1 MPFNISRNSCRSFL
15 LLAILIFIKFD
26 IVAQR
31 NLIRNYTVVDGLPS
45 NLIYNIIQDKEGYIW
60 IATDNGLSRF
70 DGQIFT
76 SYNTSNG
83 LPDNDI
89 LGIFT
94 DENNR
99 IWLNCFNKNLC
110 YIHNDVIFTRAND
123 SNLAKLQFNSYSSFV
138 TSLKHKNIILDRGIG
153 QYYEVNANTQ
163 IRKLKGNHT
172 YVSINNYYIKRLS
185 TSLELYDSDDKLLST
200 IAIPNSQTP
209 LQTITQTGINE
220 CILFNKTDCY
230 AIQIRNQQMKI
241 KPIHKP
247 DWAINPSY
255 RTGNQTWV
263 RTKLDEL
270 TPIDSNL
277 KLIPAKRIQIPQN
290 PINDF
295 FIDRHGGKWI
305 STYGNGIYYI
315 PNADIQLFDTESGLT
330 DNTVYSIFAAQ
341 QEIYFTTANAK
352 LQRIT
357 NNKVDPVLLNFKP
370 NFKEKLNVL
379 KCIGDY
385 IICGSEAGSL
395 FTYHRK
401 NKTLNAL
408 PPSGSIKDI
417 ESFGNH
423 TFLASTS
430 SNLFLFDLIKLK
442 RKQIAGGRFTSCYAL
457 NDSMLWGGRVN
468 QLISFKLK
476 SEQAQQ
482 NKIDTFHFSNLTISA
497 IKKVKD
503 LILIGTVQHGL
514 ILIRGN
520 QFQSITIDNGLLDNH
535 CKKIYVDTTN
545 TIWILT
551 TTGINQLKLSSNNY
565 SNQVL
570 TLKSYSGLL
579 ANSLNDICREGDY
592 MYVASSKGIL
602 RFPANYLGQSSY
614 PPSIYINDISIQG
627 RHIANTSS
635 PIRIH
640 PDSNSILFSFAA
652 IDFQSLGDFQYQYR
666 LLGLDSRWKVS
677 SSKSLLLER
686 LRPGSYTLEVF
697 AINSKKV
704 HSNAPAVLHFIIAP
718 YWWQQKFIVWLAAL
732 LFGSIIYFT
741 TQRMIKKRFQ
751 KKLAEETLKQHITE
765 VELKAIKAQI
775 NPHFIFNTLNAIQ
788 YFIQEN
794 DTERA
799 DNYLNKMSSLIR
811 KTLDF
816 SNLQSISV
824 TEEIQY
830 LTTYL
835 ELESLRFDD
844 RFTFQIENKLPE
856 KLLLFQLP
864 TMVLQPHI
872 ENAIRHGLKPKRKEK
887 QILTLRFYN
896 DSDFIYAEI
905 DDNGIGRKESKLRS
919 ANNLLKHTSQGE
931 SLSDSKLKIYNLHTG
946 KNSSIDILDKFEGT
960 ISIGTLVKLRIQL

>member
-1 MPFNISRNSCRSFL
+1 M
-15 LLAILIFIKFD
+15 LLAIFIFSQFSA
-26 IVAQR
+26 VSQR
-31 NLIRNYTVVDGLPS
+31 KLIRNYTVVDGLPS
-45 NLIYNIIQDKEGYIW
+45 NLIYNIVQDKQGYIW

-94 DENNR
+94 DENNH

-110 YIHNDVIFTRAND
+110 YIDNDKIYTREND
-123 SNLAKLQFNSYSSFV
+123 SNLAKLHFDSYSTFV
-138 TSLKHKNIILDRGIG
+138 TELKHKNIISDRGTG
-153 QYYEVNANTQ
+153 QNYEVNANTK
-163 IRKLKGNHT
+163 INKIKESHT
-172 YVSINNYYIKRLS
+172 YLGLNNFYIKRLNNVLQLYS
-185 TSLELYDSDDKLLST
+185 TEDKLLYSHPIPST
-200 IAIPNSQTP
+200 KKP
-209 LQTITQTGINE
+209 LHTLTRIGPNE
-220 CILFNKTDCY
+220 CILFNKTECY
-230 AIQIRNQQMKI
+230 FIQIKHQQLELTSI
-241 KPIHKP
+241 QKPE
-247 DWAINPSY
+247 WADNPSY
-255 RTGNQTWV
+255 YTGAQTWI
-263 RTKLDEL
+263 RTSRDEL
-270 TPIDSNL
+270 IPIDANL
-277 KLIPAKRIQIPQN
+277 NLIKSQRIHLPQN
-290 PINDF
+290 QITNL
-295 FIDRHGGKWI
+295 FIDQHRGQWI
-305 STYGNGIYYI
+305 STNGNGIYYI
-315 PNADIQLFDTESGLT
+315 PNSDVHIFDKESGLT
-330 DNTVYSIFAAQ
+330 DNTVYSIFASQ
-341 QEIYFTTANAK
+341 QEIYFTTADAT
-352 LQRIT
+352 LQRIIR
-357 NNKVDPVLLNFKP
+357 NKVDQFELHFKP
-370 NFKEKLNVL
+370 HFKEKLTALN
-379 KCIGDY
+379 CIGDY
-385 IICGSEAGSL
+385 VICGSEAGSI
-395 FTYHRK
+395 FTYNRK
-401 NKTLNAL
+401 NKSLNAL

-430 SNLFLFDLIKLK
+430 SNLFLFNLTHFK
-442 RKQIAGGRFTSCYAL
+442 RNEIASGRYTSCHAL
-457 NDSMLWGGRVN
+457 NDSILWGGRVD
-468 QLISFKLK
+468 QLMSFSLK
-476 SEQAQQ
+476 SDTTQQ
-482 NKIDTFHFSNLTISA
+482 KEIHTFNFSNLTISE

-503 LILIGTVQHGL
+503 LIIIGTVQKGL

-520 QFQSITIDNGLLDNH
+520 HFQTITTDNGLLDNH
-535 CKKIYVDTTN
+535 CKKIYIDTTN

-551 TTGINQLKLSSNNY
+551 TTGINQLKISSINNRI
-565 SNQVL
+565 QVL

-579 ANSLNDICREGDY
+579 ANSLNDICREGEY

-602 RFPANYLGQSSY
+602 RFPANYLDQSTY

-627 RHIANTSS
+627 RRITNTTS

-652 IDFQSLGDFQYQYR
+652 IDFQSLGDFRYRYR
-666 LLGLDSRWKVS
+666 LLGLDSRWKES

-686 LRPGSYTLEVF
+686 LKPGSYTLEVY

-704 HSNAPAVLHFIIAP
+704 HSKIPAVLHFTIAP
-718 YWWQQKFIVWLAAL
+718 YWWQQKFILWLAAL
-732 LFGSIIYFT
+732 LFGSLIYFT
-741 TQRMIKKRFQ
+741 TQRIIKKRFQ

-824 TEEIQY
+824 SEEIQY

-844 RFTFQIENKLPE
+844 RFNFLIENKLPE
-856 KLLLFQLP
+856 NLLLFQLP

-872 ENAIRHGLKPKRKEK
+872 ENAIRHGLKPKRKEN
-887 QILTLRFYN
+887 QTLILRFYN
-896 DSDFIYAEI
+896 DSNFIYAEI
-905 DDNGIGRKESKLRS
+905 DDNGIGRQESKLRS
-919 ANNLLKHTSQGE
+919 ANNQLKHTSQGE

-946 KNSSIDILDKFEGT
+946 KNSSLDIIDKTEGAT
-960 ISIGTLVKLRIQL
+960 STGTLVKLRIQL